1 MHARDPHVA
10 RGGCVIP
17 LSRHSCAA
25 ALTVSPPHGAACP
38 ASTPRCGV
46 PVPVWDPT
54 PGSSRM
60 AGGARVLRGI
70 CLKLS
75 HGAAT
80 TSSSSS
86 LMLVEMWGAGGAPL
100 QRSSAVHPAL
110 APRAWASPQSS
121 AAELPSRAVPAA
133 ALLRPRLSLLSPMA
147 PSCSNPPPP
156 AVCEHVAVV
165 PAGRGT
171 RGSIPRLRG
180 TKAASEVLGSKVGI
194 WARRIP
200 PDPPRAS
207 RAPSPL
213 WGRRFLRL
221 RAAPRAHVAMG
232 LDGATSGG
240 CSAPLSPSM
249 GSNVGLLA
257 SPEVPQGAPCPHL
270 RAPGALPPH
279 WPRGRGAASS
289 ALSMCRC
296 VEVAVVGVRVWCCV
310 PDGV

>member
-38 ASTPRCGV
+38 ASTPRRGV

-70 CLKLS
+70 RLKLS

-80 TSSSSS
+80 SSSSSSSS

-121 AAELPSRAVPAA
+121 AAEPPSRAVPAA

-200 PDPPRAS
+200 PR
-207 RAPSPL
+207 PSPCQPCSL
-213 WGRRFLRL
+213 PTLGTPLPPVARSPTRTRCNGAGRSHERG
-221 RAAPRAHVAMG
+221 V
-232 LDGATSGG
+232 
-240 CSAPLSPSM
+240 LSPF
-249 GSNVGLLA
+249 
-257 SPEVPQGAPCPHL
+257 VPLYGEQ
-270 RAPGALPPH
+270 
-279 WPRGRGAASS
+279 RGAAGIAGGAAGS
-289 ALSMCRC
+289 AVSPLKGTGCPPAPLAAGPRSRELS
-296 VEVAVVGVRVWCCV
+296 VIDV
-310 PDGV
+310 